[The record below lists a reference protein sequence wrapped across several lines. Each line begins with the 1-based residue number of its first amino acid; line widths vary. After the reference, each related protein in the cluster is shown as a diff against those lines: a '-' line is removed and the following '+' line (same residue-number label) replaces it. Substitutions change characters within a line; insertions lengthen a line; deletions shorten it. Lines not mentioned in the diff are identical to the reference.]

1 MAKLYLKFEQ
11 NVLKEFT
18 LAQGTVT
25 IGRLPDNLIQVDN
38 LAVSGHH
45 AKIYWDT
52 DHYVLEDNNSLNGTY
67 LNNQRVS
74 KSVLKDG
81 DSMLIGKHTLV
92 FKDEWHED
100 TPGQHTLAADR
111 TTMPAVPKLEATV
124 VLDTKK
130 AKEMMAAARAAKE
143 GAPAAAPPAAP
154 PPAEA
159 GGAPAAAAPA
169 APAPAAP
176 AAPAAPPKE
185 RTGVLSVLAGKTD
198 EPQYT
203 LSGKLTVIG
212 KSEMASIKLKGW
224 FAPKV
229 AATISRRDSKY
240 FIAASEKAVKVKV
253 NGADIAGQKELA
265 EGDVIEVAG
274 IKLSFAYHE

>member
-1 MAKLYLKFEQ
+1 MAKLVLKFEQ
-11 NVLKEFT
+11 NVLKEFS

-67 LNNQRVS
+67 VNNQRVS
-74 KSVLKDG
+74 KAVLKDG
-81 DSMLIGKHTLV
+81 DSVLIGKHTVV
-92 FKDEWHED
+92 FQDEWHDEA
-100 TPGQHTLAADR
+100 PAHTTVAEGAAL
-111 TTMPAVPKLEATV
+111 PAVPKLEATV

-130 AKEMMAAARAAKE
+130 AKEMLAAARAAQ
-143 GAPAAAPPAAP
+143 APPAAP
-154 PPAEA
+154 A
-159 GGAPAAAAPA
+159 GDAGAAAPA
-169 APAPAAP
+169 VPAPE
-176 AAPAAPPKE
+176 PAAPPKE
-185 RTGVLSVLAGKTD
+185 RTGLLTVLDGKTD
-198 EPQYT
+198 EVQYH

-229 AATISRRDSKY
+229 AASISKRDSKY
-240 FIAASEKAVKVKV
+240 FIAASEKDVKVRV
-253 NGADIAGQKELA
+253 NGSDIAGQKELA

-274 IKLSFAYHE
+274 VKLSFAYQD